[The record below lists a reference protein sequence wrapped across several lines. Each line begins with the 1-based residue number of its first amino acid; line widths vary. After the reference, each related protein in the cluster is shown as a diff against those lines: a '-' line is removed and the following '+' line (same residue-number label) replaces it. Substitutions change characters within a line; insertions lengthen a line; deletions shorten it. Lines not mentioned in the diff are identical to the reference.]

1 MIGAHG
7 PSFTP
12 PVRHRR
18 DPDLRAGALEAGAG
32 AVPAAPEVWSA
43 PDHVAGADRDL
54 GPVRESWAVVR
65 GDADVALV
73 CRLAP
78 QRRPLVRARSA
89 RFRVA
94 ALDATRFHAR
104 GVAAAA
110 ASASDAGWRVVDG
123 GRDDAASHAAA
134 KQLAKA
140 SAFFDV
146 ERAVE
151 RVFPSSERGEGW
163 FVF

>member
-1 MIGAHG
+1 MWKSTSDT
-7 PSFTP
+7 PSSRRGYEDRDFTK
-12 PVRHRR
+12 
-18 DPDLRAGALEAGAG
+18 
-32 AVPAAPEVWSA
+32 VWSA

-104 GVAAAA
+104 GLAAAA
-110 ASASDAGWRVVDG
+110 AAASDAGWRVVDG

-134 KQLAKA
+134 KQLANA
-140 SAFFDV
+140 AAFLDV

-151 RVFPSSERGEGW
+151 RVFCSSEGEGW

>member
-1 MIGAHG
+1 MWKSSSDAIDA
-7 PSFTP
+7 TP
-12 PVRHRR
+12 IQ
-18 DPDLRAGALEAGAG
+18 
-32 AVPAAPEVWSA
+32 PARKTGISTKVWSA

-104 GVAAAA
+104 GLAAAA

-134 KQLAKA
+134 KQLANA
-140 SAFFDV
+140 SAFLDV

-151 RVFPSSERGEGW
+151 RVFGSSEGEGW

>member
-1 MIGAHG
+1 MI
-7 PSFTP
+7 
-12 PVRHRR
+12 RHRA
-18 DPDLRAGALEAGAG
+18 D
-32 AVPAAPEVWSA
+32 AVTKTGISTKVWSA

-94 ALDATRFHAR
+94 ALDATRFRAR
-104 GVAAAA
+104 GLAAAA

-134 KQLAKA
+134 KQLANA
-140 SAFFDV
+140 AAFLDV

-151 RVFPSSERGEGW
+151 RVFGSSSSAAAEEGGSGW

>member
-1 MIGAHG
+1 MWKSTSG
-7 PSFTP
+7 
-12 PVRHRR
+12 RHRA
-18 DPDLRAGALEAGAG
+18 D
-32 AVPAAPEVWSA
+32 AVTKTGISTKVWSA

-104 GVAAAA
+104 GLAAAA
-110 ASASDAGWRVVDG
+110 ASASDAGWRVVDC

-134 KQLAKA
+134 KQLANA
-140 SAFFDV
+140 SAFMDV

-151 RVFPSSERGEGW
+151 RVFGSSAASAEEGGW

>member
-1 MIGAHG
+1 M
-7 PSFTP
+7 
-12 PVRHRR
+12 
-18 DPDLRAGALEAGAG
+18 
-32 AVPAAPEVWSA
+32 
-43 PDHVAGADRDL
+43 
-54 GPVRESWAVVR
+54 R

-104 GVAAAA
+104 GLAAAA
-110 ASASDAGWRVVDG
+110 AAASDAGWRVVDG

-140 SAFFDV
+140 AAFLDV

-151 RVFPSSERGEGW
+151 RVFGASSASAASAEEGPGW